1 MNQQSYENTAY
12 TEYANIDTERKPQ
25 AAPEKRRS
33 KCRITLVVLVTVSLV
48 VSICSLVIAIL
59 SLVQSQETE
68 ELPALDY
75 QRNNTEYSITNLQTE
90 LKELKAESEE
100 LQKKLSASV
109 NGSQE
114 ALWNAVKQL
123 TENQQESEKKLSA
136 CVNGSQEVLWNAVKQ
151 LTENQQESEK
161 KISVLNNTVD
171 SHHKTPGLSFCN

>member
-1 MNQQSYENTAY
+1 MNQQSFENTAFN
-12 TEYANIDTERKPQ
+12 EYANIDTERKPQ

-90 LKELKAESEE
+90 LMDVKAENEE

-109 NGSQE
+109 NDSQE
-114 ALWNAVKQL
+114 ALWNAVRQL
-123 TENQQESEKKLSA
+123 TENQL
-136 CVNGSQEVLWNAVKQ
+136 
-151 LTENQQESEK
+151 ESEK
-161 KISVLNNTVD
+161 KISALNNTVD
-171 SHHKTPGLSFCN
+171 SHHKTPGLSFCNWITTFEQ